1 MSSLNE
7 YRKHVLEQ
15 LSLIPEVSYRA
26 MMGGYVIYY
35 RGKVTGGIYDNDRI
49 LIKLTKSSRALLP
62 DAPLELPYEGGKEM
76 LRIENVDDLEL
87 IAELFDAMFDEL
99 PAPKPKKK

>member
-87 IAELFDAMFDEL
+87 IAELFDAMYDEL